1 MAFRILAGVTL
12 AGMFLLLLQ
21 PLPLRHSGSHGCDRP
36 GARTIHSI
44 VLTHGA
50 VGCDHT
56 DSVCLAATGCVTVP
70 AAVSTTRT
78 ALSAP
83 EVPRSRNDLGVTLA
97 TDLFSSGPPT
107 PPPNS

>member
-1 MAFRILAGVTL
+1 MAVRILAGVTL
-12 AGMFLLLLQ
+12 AGMLLLLLQ

-36 GARTIHSI
+36 GAATIHAV
-44 VLTHGA
+44 VLTHGS

-56 DSVCLAATGCVTVP
+56 DGVCLATTGCVTVP
-70 AAVSTTRT
+70 AAVSPTGM

-83 EVPRSRNDLGVTLA
+83 AVPRSRNGLEITLPV
-97 TDLFSSGPPT
+97 DPFRSGPPT